1 VFKSAANF
9 ETNPGKVFLQD
20 QTYYFKDGGN
30 FKAENQSP
38 IYIGTLSLLPYLCL
52 ILSIWWDFKRPGE
65 PLVD

>member
-9 ETNPGKVFLQD
+9 ETNPGKIFWQD

-38 IYIGTLSLLPYLCL
+38 IYIGNSSSFTLSM
-52 ILSIWWDFKRPGE
+52 PG
-65 PLVD
+65 PVNMPGL